1 MLSRDVRARVRR
13 ETAALY
19 SFGDPSST
27 PKNSSMRSRG
37 QKRGVKQRKTK
48 EKKKKKKQ
56 YDDGMPRPVQRP
68 GCLRL
73 PVIPIHRILL
83 PLQYAIV
90 LEIMAVLSPNP
101 SSQGHR
107 VSSYMERNK

>member
-37 QKRGVKQRKTK
+37 QKRGVKQRKAK
-48 EKKKKKKQ
+48 KKKKKKQ

-83 PLQYAIV
+83 PLQYTIV